1 MKRPLLTILLLFAC
15 VCTQA
20 QSLSFEDLQ
29 NLTNMNST
37 QARDFLTASKGF
49 KAEGNQMLNGKSM
62 EQYKIVHGTPDK
74 TETLLIGASVKSL
87 AGTSSRP
94 VTYLTLQESDIDNL
108 LVQAKKSTLTLVF
121 QGADLKSNIY
131 RFDNSL
137 FRASIS
143 LSFDKKSGSVDVQ
156 QKE

>member
-1 MKRPLLTILLLFAC
+1 MRRPLLIVLLLFAC
-15 VCTQA
+15 TFTYA
-20 QSLSFEDLQ
+20 QTLSFEDLQ
-29 NLTNMNST
+29 NLTNMSSS
-37 QARDFLTASKGF
+37 QAHDFLTASKGF
-49 KAEGNQMLNGKSM
+49 KADGNQMLNGRTM
-62 EQYKIVHGTPDK
+62 TQYKLMHGTPDK

-87 AGTSSRP
+87 AGTSSSP
-94 VTYLTLQESDIDNL
+94 VTYLTYQESDINNL

>member
-1 MKRPLLTILLLFAC
+1 MRRPLLTILLLFT
-15 VCTQA
+15 CTFIHA

-29 NLTNMNST
+29 NLTNMSST
-37 QARDFLTASKGF
+37 QAHDFLTASKGF

-62 EQYKIVHGTPDK
+62 EQYKLVHGTPDK
-74 TETLLIGASVKSL
+74 TETILIGASVKSL

-94 VTYLTLQESDIDNL
+94 VTYLTYLESDINNL
-108 LVQAKKSTLTLVF
+108 LVQAKKSTMTLVF

>member
-1 MKRPLLTILLLFAC
+1 MRRPLLTIVLLFFC
-15 VCTQA
+15 VCSYA
-20 QSLSFEDLQ
+20 QTLSFEDLL
-29 NLTNMNST
+29 NLTNMTSG
-37 QARDFLTASKGF
+37 QAHDFLTVSKGF
-49 KAEGNQMLNGKSM
+49 KAEGSQMLNGRSM
-62 EQYKIVHGTPDK
+62 EQYKLMHGTPDK
-74 TETLLIGASVKSL
+74 TETILIGASVKSL

-94 VTYLTLQESDIDNL
+94 VSYLTFQESDINNL
-108 LVQAKKSTLTLVF
+108 LGQAKKSTLTLVF

-143 LSFDKKSGSVDVQ
+143 LGFDKKSGSVDVQ